1 MIKKKKNIY
10 LCSAKTSGS
19 TSRSGNDTLTVETGV
34 RIPYP
39 IQRRQL
45 LRLSF
50 LFYQRK
56 YLFLK
61 NRFLDDSVVRMIFRF
76 VSIAVMDGVFV
87 LLQNGMYHF

>member
-39 IQRRQL
+39 ILGYKTRESKKR
-45 LRLSF
+45 
-50 LFYQRK
+50 
-56 YLFLK
+56 
-61 NRFLDDSVVRMIFRF
+61 
-76 VSIAVMDGVFV
+76 
-87 LLQNGMYHF
+87 

>member
-39 IQRRQL
+39 IQGGTQ
-45 LRLSF
+45 
-50 LFYQRK
+50 QEK
-56 YLFLK
+56 IK
-61 NRFLDDSVVRMIFRF
+61 P
-76 VSIAVMDGVFV
+76 
-87 LLQNGMYHF
+87 